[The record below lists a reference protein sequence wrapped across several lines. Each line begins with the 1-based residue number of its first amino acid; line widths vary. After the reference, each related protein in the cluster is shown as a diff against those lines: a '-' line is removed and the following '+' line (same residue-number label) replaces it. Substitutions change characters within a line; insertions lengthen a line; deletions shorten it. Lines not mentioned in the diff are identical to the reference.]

1 MSVSKGNGGG
11 GGESISYFIEFVF
24 CCFVPPAPPQQSHT
38 KSLIVSFSLL
48 IDSRVQRKVFTM
60 KWYMNSLCT
69 ECEVLEWL
77 KGSSMQMKVSME
89 VLLERAKCGSVRR
102 ISRPVRTEMTES
114 YTVSSE

>member
-1 MSVSKGNGGG
+1 M
-11 GGESISYFIEFVF
+11 
-24 CCFVPPAPPQQSHT
+24 
-38 KSLIVSFSLL
+38 L